1 MFNSEVFKLMNIF
14 GQLSDM
20 GIKAP
25 SVAGEIGERMILLK
39 TGGTLAKFN
48 QKGFDVVE
56 PQGDKHQVKTRV
68 YYGKGKQQGTSGTF
82 LFKVKDNEWDVLD
95 MFVLDSKGN
104 TIRWAVL
111 TKEEVREI
119 ASVDKNGHFSLTF
132 DLLDKLD
139 LAESQE
145 WDR

>member
-1 MFNSEVFKLMNIF
+1 MFNAEVFKLMNIF

-20 GIKAP
+20 GIK
-25 SVAGEIGERMILLK
+25 STSLAGEIGERMILEK

-56 PQGDKHQVKTRV
+56 PYGDKHQVKVRV
-68 YYGKGKQQGTSGTF
+68 YYGKGRQQGTPGTF
-82 LFKVKDNEWDVLD
+82 LFQVKDNDWDVLD
-95 MFVLDSKGN
+95 MFVLDSQGN

-111 TKEEVREI
+111 TKEEVRKI
-119 ASVDKNGHFSLTF
+119 AKVNKNGQFRLTF
-132 DLLDKLD
+132 DMLDDLD